1 MNTPKTIQAGT
12 ILCFTAEEE
21 NSNHLF
27 ALDTPTFD
35 RFNACYRTGS
45 CWMDVT
51 VGSDVAEL
59 PMETQFLLLKT
70 GNDYTVYVP
79 LLDGPFRAML
89 QPFDGGMGVRV
100 ISGDTQ
106 TVGREF
112 DAVYT
117 HSGNDPYELIHTAAM
132 EIVNH
137 LGTVRLATDKPV
149 PKFADL
155 LGWCSYNACYQH
167 VSQDKIKAVLE
178 RWKEHGQTMGFML
191 IDVGWQQ
198 VIHGEHNFLTG
209 FGADPEKF
217 PDGMSGATE
226 MIKSY
231 GVEELFAWLAF
242 AGFWQGVDP
251 ESFAQYQP
259 RIHEGTP
266 LPYMSFGDTEES
278 DSDATVGPNFLPQ
291 SMRHVSLPESWERFY
306 DDYCKSMATAGVDGI
321 KIDAMTW
328 VEVLGEGRGGRVK
341 AMGDMLGAVEKA
353 TKRHMNGGLLNCSS
367 CSNDHILQAKDALV
381 ARTSRDFFPNK
392 PESHGGHLA
401 ANAFASLWM
410 GEFLLP
416 DWDMFQTGHA
426 SGAFHAAARAISGGP
441 VYTTDEIGKDDFLIV
456 KRLALPDG
464 RLPRCQTHARP
475 MPDNLF
481 SDCLQDD
488 TLLKVFNH
496 NACSW
501 VVGAF
506 NCRYVDQSCVNDD
519 VRLSD
524 IPGLAAA
531 ERYAV
536 YSCNDDCVQC
546 LSRDEVVELE
556 LAELAFDI
564 LTVVPIQSGWAP
576 IGLVNLYNPGGTVL
590 KTTDDIVTLMGGGS
604 FLAWCETRPSAVLVD
619 GVETSFEYEANVL
632 RVRVDSSQNC
642 EIEIEGVNEQ

>member
-1 MNTPKTIQAGT
+1 MKPTPAGT
-12 ILCFTAEEE
+12 ILHFMAESE
-21 NSNHLF
+21 NSDHLF
-27 ALDTPTFD
+27 PLDIPTFD
-35 RFNACYRTGS
+35 RFNACYRTKS

-51 VGSDVAEL
+51 VGSDVADL

-70 GNDYTVYVP
+70 GNDYRVYVP

-89 QPFDGGMGVRV
+89 QPMDSGIGVRV

-106 TVGREF
+106 TVAREF

-117 HSGNDPYELIHTAAM
+117 HTGSDPYELIHTAAA
-132 EIVNH
+132 EIANH

-149 PKFADL
+149 PRFADL

-167 VSQDKIKAVLE
+167 VTQDKIKAVLE
-178 RWKEHGQTMGFML
+178 RWQEHGQTMGFML
-191 IDVGWQQ
+191 IDDGWQQ
-198 VIHGEHNFLTG
+198 VVRGARNHLTG

-217 PDGMSGATE
+217 PDGMAAAAE

-231 GVEELFAWLAF
+231 GVEELFAWLSF

-251 ESFAQYQP
+251 ESFAQYKP
-259 RIHEGTP
+259 TMYEGTP
-266 LPYMSFGDTEES
+266 LPYMSFGDAEES
-278 DSDATVGPNFLPQ
+278 DGDATVGPHFLPQ
-291 SMRHVSLPESWERFY
+291 AMRHVSLPESWETFY
-306 DDYCKSMATAGVDGI
+306 NDYCESMADAGVDGI

-328 VEVLGEGRGGRVK
+328 IEVLGEGRGGRVK

-353 TKRHMNGGLLNCSS
+353 TKKHMNGGLLNCSS
-367 CSNDHILQAKDALV
+367 CSNDHILQAWDAQV
-381 ARTSRDFFPNK
+381 ARTSRDFFPDK

-441 VYTTDEIGKDDFLIV
+441 VYTTDEIGKDDFSIV

-481 SDCLQDD
+481 ADCLQDD

-506 NCRYVDQSCVNDD
+506 NCRYVDQSCVNDEL
-519 VRLSD
+519 RLTD
-524 IPGLAAA
+524 IPGLAPA
-531 ERYAV
+531 EGYGV
-536 YSCNDDCVQC
+536 YSCNDDRVQR
-546 LSRDEVVELE
+546 LSREEVID
-556 LAELAFDI
+556 LALDELAFDI
-564 LTVVPIQSGWAP
+564 LTVVPIQNGWAP
-576 IGLVNLYNPGGTVL
+576 IGLVDLYNPGGTVQE
-590 KTTDDIVTLMGGGS
+590 TVADSVTLMGGGS
-604 FLAWCETRPSAVLVD
+604 FMAWCETRPTAVRVD
-619 GVETSFEYEANVL
+619 GTGVPFEYEAHSL
-632 RVRVDSSQNC
+632 RVTITQQQTRNLKLIV
-642 EIEIEGVNEQ
+642 EGVSE